1 MKLVKNNNEEQK
13 TKIVSDKD
21 AEEAFKTIL
30 KWIGEDP
37 EREGLLETPKRVVK
51 AFKEYFKG
59 YREDPNLVLDKTFGD
74 VEGYD
79 DMVVQKNIS
88 VQSHCE
94 HHMAPIIG
102 KAHVAYIP
110 RDRVVGLSKLARVVE
125 VFSKRLQTQERLT
138 MQIANTLM
146 KSLDAK
152 GVAVTIDSTHQ
163 CMTMRGIKKEQ
174 ASTVTNYYLGQF
186 KEDLSYQN
194 RYLRFISTKKIK
206 VSDQFK
212 ALILNQEGEKFTRE
226 VKSIDKS
233 FLKHG
238 DVTIKVDY
246 SDLNFKDGMILKNG
260 GRLVK
265 EFPHI
270 PGIDF
275 SGTVLESENSK
286 FKSGDEVILTGFRVG
301 EIFYGGYS
309 QIAKVNGDFL
319 VKKPNNLT
327 TKQAMILG
335 TAGFTSLMAAFAIK
349 AREEILLGEKVKNV
363 LVTGASGGVGSIAVM
378 ILNKM
383 GYEVTAVSGKESKAD
398 YLKSLGAK
406 NVINRAEFDKDPKL
420 IDKGLWDGVVDTVG
434 GKILANA
441 IVQTNS
447 NGIIAVCGNAS
458 TNELNTNVIPFMLRG
473 IKLWGMDSANCS
485 IRRREFIWGEASKLI
500 DFDLLENSIQTVNLE
515 ELIETY
521 PKILKGEISGRVLVD
536 LNK

>member
-1 MKLVKNNNEEQK
+1 
-13 TKIVSDKD
+13 
-21 AEEAFKTIL
+21 
-30 KWIGEDP
+30 
-37 EREGLLETPKRVVK
+37 
-51 AFKEYFKG
+51 
-59 YREDPNLVLDKTFGD
+59 
-74 VEGYD
+74 
-79 DMVVQKNIS
+79 
-88 VQSHCE
+88 
-94 HHMAPIIG
+94 
-102 KAHVAYIP
+102 
-110 RDRVVGLSKLARVVE
+110 
-125 VFSKRLQTQERLT
+125 
-138 MQIANTLM
+138 
-146 KSLDAK
+146 
-152 GVAVTIDSTHQ
+152 
-163 CMTMRGIKKEQ
+163 
-174 ASTVTNYYLGQF
+174 
-186 KEDLSYQN
+186 
-194 RYLRFISTKKIK
+194 

-212 ALILNQEGEKFTRE
+212 AIILNQEGDKFTRE

-309 QIAKVNGDFL
+309 QVAKVNGDFL
-319 VKKPNNLT
+319 VKKPKDLT

-363 LVTGASGGVGSIAVM
+363 LVTGASGGVGSVAVM

-383 GYEVTAVSGKESKAD
+383 GYDVTAVSGKSSKSD

-441 IVQTNS
+441 IVQTNPT
-447 NGIIAVCGNAS
+447 GIIAVCGNAS

-500 DFDLLENSIQTVNLE
+500 DFDLLENSIQTVGLE
-515 ELIETY
+515 ELIETF
-521 PKILKGEISGRVLVD
+521 PKILKGEISGRILVD